1 MILLNL
7 PNHLLI
13 NLILNPNQMKT
24 TLTITHQGEVRH
36 LKSFQNG
43 VIENTT
49 DINEAKKFQSK
60 AEATDFSK
68 SNKGL
73 LAWRATE
80 HD

>member
-1 MILLNL
+1 
-7 PNHLLI
+7 
-13 NLILNPNQMKT
+13 MKT

-49 DINEAKKFQSK
+49 DINQAKQFADKQ
-60 AEATDFSK
+60 AATDFSK

-73 LAWRATE
+73 LAWRATT